1 MDPTRPE
8 LPPRRAVR
16 AVSSSGDPVPP
27 APPRR
32 RPDPTTGALPAGGP
46 HPFEAPPSIPRT
58 SRVRHRRRR
67 ARWAVAALALTVAL
81 AGGALYTMGLSTST
95 AARRGAPATPIRKQD
110 LSSSAIATQNDPAI
124 VDVISTLGYQ
134 SGQAAGTGI
143 VLTSSGEILTN
154 NHVIQGSTSVSVKL
168 STGSATYKATV
179 VGTDATND
187 IAVLQAQGA
196 SGLTPAPVGNSTTVT
211 VGQNVVAIGNALNK
225 PGLPTV
231 TEGTV
236 TALGR
241 AIDVNGDS
249 GNVEHLQNLL
259 ETSAPLQ
266 PGNSGGPLF
275 DTAGQVIG
283 INTAASAGTI
293 PDGGTTDGFA
303 IPINDALVVA
313 HQIESGHSTATV
325 HIGASPFLG
334 VQIRGAGGGFGG
346 GSGGGSGVLVA
357 GVEPGTPA
365 ESAGLRAGDQIT
377 AVGGTTVSSQTD
389 VTAALNAKHPGDSVT
404 ITWVDQSNGQHQAT
418 VRLAT
423 GPAL

>member
-1 MDPTRPE
+1 MDEPRPE
-8 LPPRRAVR
+8 FSPRRR
-16 AVSSSGDPVPP
+16 VSSGGQRVPP

-32 RPDPTTGALPAGGP
+32 RPDPTGP
-46 HPFEAPPSIPRT
+46 LVSVAYPTDGIPSVPRT
-58 SRVRHRRRR
+58 ARVRRRHRR
-67 ARWAVAALALTVAL
+67 ARGALAALAVTVAL
-81 AGGALYTMGLSTST
+81 ASGAFYANGLPASTT
-95 AARRGAPATPIRKQD
+95 TRHGAPATPVRKQD
-110 LSSSAIATQNDPAI
+110 LSSSAIASQDDPAI

-143 VLTSSGEILTN
+143 VLTSTGEILTN
-154 NHVIQGSTSVSVKL
+154 NHVIQGSTSVSVRI

-179 VGTDATND
+179 VGADATDD

-196 SGLTPAPVGNSTTVT
+196 SGLTSAPLGDSSTVT
-211 VGQNVVAIGNALNK
+211 VGQNVIAIGNALNK

-231 TEGTV
+231 TDGTV
-236 TALGR
+236 TGLGR

-249 GNVEHLQNLL
+249 GNVEHLQNLV

-283 INTAASAGTI
+283 INTAASAGNI
-293 PDGGTTDGFA
+293 PNGGTTDGFA
-303 IPINDALVVA
+303 IPIKDALTVA
-313 HQIESGHSTATV
+313 HQIESGHGTATV

-334 VQIRGAGGGFGG
+334 VQVRGGRAGFGG
-346 GSGGGSGVLVA
+346 GAGVPVA

-365 ESAGLRAGDQIT
+365 ESAGLSAGDQIT
-377 AVGGTTVSSQTD
+377 AVGGITVSSQSEL
-389 VTAALNAKHPGDSVT
+389 TAALNAKHPGDTIT
-404 ITWVDQSNGQHQAT
+404 ITWVDQSNSQHQAT